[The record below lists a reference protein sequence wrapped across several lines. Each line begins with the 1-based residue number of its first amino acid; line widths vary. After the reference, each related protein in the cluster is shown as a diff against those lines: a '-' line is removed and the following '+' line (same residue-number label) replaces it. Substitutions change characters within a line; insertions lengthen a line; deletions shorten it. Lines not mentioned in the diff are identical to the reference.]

1 MIIVLKQG
9 SSKEQAD
16 EILKR
21 ISDAGLK
28 PLYMPGEEKIV
39 LGAIGDERVLHQL
52 GFDSVPFVERVVPI
66 LKPYKLANREFRPE
80 RSGVKIGRGGE
91 EVVFGGQDVV
101 LIAGPCAVE
110 NEEQI
115 LAAARGVKQ
124 AGAHVLRGGA
134 FKPRTSPY
142 SFQGLGVEGLK
153 LLALASRETGLPV
166 VTEVV
171 DQKDIDVIG
180 EHCHMLQI
188 GARNMQN
195 FQLLREVGRSKI
207 PVMLKRGMSAG
218 LSDLLMSAEYILSEG
233 NPNVVLC
240 ERGIRTF
247 SNDTRNTFDLSILPL
262 LREETHLPVIA
273 DPSHATGKRSLVGS
287 MAKAAVA
294 AGADGVMIE
303 VHPDPAKALS
313 DGPQALTPD
322 MYSELVPQLRQV
334 AEAVGRAVP
343 RRNV

>member
-9 SSKEQAD
+9 STKEQAD

-28 PLYMPGEEKIV
+28 PLYLPGDEKIV

-52 GFDSVPFVERVVPI
+52 GFESVPFVERVVPI

-80 RSGVKIGRGGE
+80 RSRVKVGRGDA
-91 EVVFGGQDVV
+91 VATFGGDAVV
-101 LIAGPCAVE
+101 LVAGPCAVE
-110 NEEQI
+110 SEEQL
-115 LAAARGVKQ
+115 LAAARAVKA

-142 SFQGLGVEGLK
+142 SFQGMGVDGLK
-153 LLALASRETGLPV
+153 LLAAARDATGLPV

-171 DQKDIDVIG
+171 DPKDIDSIATY
-180 EHCHMLQI
+180 CDMLQI

-195 FQLLREVGRSKI
+195 FQLLREVGRSGV

-233 NPNVVLC
+233 NQRVVLC

-247 SNDTRNTFDLSILPL
+247 STDARNTFDLSIIPL
-262 LREETHLPVIA
+262 LREETHLPIIA
-273 DPSHATGKRSLVGS
+273 DPSHATGKRSLVPD
-287 MAKAAVA
+287 MARAAVA
-294 AGADGVMIE
+294 AGADGVMVE
-303 VHPDPAKALS
+303 VHPNPATALS
-313 DGPQALTPD
+313 DGPQALTPAD
-322 MYSELVPQLRQV
+322 YAALVPSLHAV
-334 AEAVGRAVP
+334 AQAVGRKVAAHS
-343 RRNV
+343 